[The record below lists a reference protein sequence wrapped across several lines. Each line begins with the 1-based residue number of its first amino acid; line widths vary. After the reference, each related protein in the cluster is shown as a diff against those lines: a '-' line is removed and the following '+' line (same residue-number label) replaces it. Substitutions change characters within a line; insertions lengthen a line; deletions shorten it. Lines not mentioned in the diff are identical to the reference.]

1 MLIITWQP
9 EPKPTSCTA
18 TLESHFEPRWTHSFP
33 DCSLPCIQIF
43 FFFQAGYVK
52 QMVSARR
59 LFRVCWWVGM
69 PTHTVRASTDRN
81 LHIHV
86 FVGIPVYISMDCV
99 WVCLCLFYCI
109 CLCVCV
115 LEYVCVFGHMPPPHT
130 RICHRH
136 TPPVGIS
143 CKGKPSWK
151 HWAFG

>member
-69 PTHTVRASTDRN
+69 PTHTVRASTDIN

-115 LEYVCVFGHMPPPHT
+115 FWSMCVCLG
-130 RICHRH
+130 ICHRH